1 MSEKRRGSLWLL
13 GCAVIVFGLAGS
25 YFFWAPPKAVTSSAE
40 AGAPATE
47 PAAAG
52 SDAGNKPRVE
62 TVRAAKGGLVRTTT
76 QPGSAHSFESAELF
90 AKVSGYLQA
99 QHVDIGSYVKRGQL
113 LAEIDVPELSK
124 DVDAATATC
133 QQALAEVA
141 QSEARVEAAILDH
154 KAAEARIEQA
164 RADLERWQS
173 DLQLAHKQHDRI
185 RELNQMKGIEARI
198 VDEKQHQV
206 QSTKAGEHAARVA
219 VAASVQQAAAAES
232 RVALAKADLRLT
244 QAKVA
249 VAEAACERA
258 KVMASYT
265 RITSPYDGVVT
276 CRNFHRGAYVR
287 SPDQGGQ
294 VPLLSVDRRDLMRV
308 VVRIPEREIP
318 YVHVGDK
325 AVVEFDA
332 LPNRRFETAIS
343 RIGHGEDART
353 RTMIAEIDLPNKDD
367 LLRDHM
373 YGRVEIELEEA
384 SEGLRIPSACLVGN
398 VTDGKARVFVVQDGE
413 ASLRD
418 IQVGKDT
425 GATVEVFSGL
435 TEADEIIIRPPGGLA
450 DGARVV
456 SKPMAEPEAR
466 GGGGATGKS
475 NGKSPEKSTG
485 KSHGG
490 SASR

>member
-13 GCAVIVFGLAGS
+13 GCAVIVVGLAGS
-25 YFFWAPPKAVTSSAE
+25 YLFWAPRKAVTSSAE
-40 AGAPATE
+40 AGAPPAESAE
-47 PAAAG
+47 PAD
-52 SDAGNKPRVE
+52 SNKPRVE
-62 TVRAAKGGLVRTTT
+62 TVRPAKGGLVRKTI

-99 QHVDIGSYVKRGQL
+99 QHVDIGSYVKRGEL

-124 DVDAATATC
+124 DVDAAAATC
-133 QQALAEVA
+133 EQTLAEVA

-164 RADLERWQS
+164 KADLERWQS
-173 DLQLAHKQHDRI
+173 DLQLAHKQHERI

-206 QSTKAGEHAARVA
+206 QSAKAGEHAARVA
-219 VAASVQQAAAAES
+219 VAAAMQQAAAAAS
-232 RVALAKADLRLT
+232 RVTLARADLRLT

-249 VAEAACERA
+249 VAEAAHERA

-294 VPLLSVDRRDLMRV
+294 VPLLSVDRRDQMRV
-308 VVRIPEREIP
+308 VVRVPEREIP

-332 LPNRRFETAIS
+332 LPDRRFETAIA

-373 YGRVEIELEEA
+373 YGRVEIELEKA
-384 SEGLRIPSACLVGN
+384 PEGVRIPSACLVGN
-398 VTDGKARVFVVQDGE
+398 VTDGKGRVFVVRDGE
-413 ASLRD
+413 AGMRD

-435 TEADEIIIRPPGGLA
+435 DETDEIIIRPPGGLA
-450 DGARVV
+450 DGAHVIA
-456 SKPMAEPEAR
+456 KAMAESESK
-466 GGGGATGKS
+466 GNGA
-475 NGKSPEKSTG
+475 SPK